1 MQLTPKNLT
10 FPKCLSY
17 SLEGSKW
24 QKKGFHN
31 IFVIGR
37 TKIWILKCGFLAF
50 LGAKMTKIEIQNPKL
65 FVINDYQQF
74 EWFLSLSNFWCKT
87 WVYAGKAKS
96 MQKLYFSKKISN
108 VISVPQSK
116 LYKKVLYMGFIG
128 AGIKSH
134 PLPFRM
140 HFRCCF
146 MCLESHNCCWKSC
159 DYLAPKTSKIVF
171 VATLF

>member
-1 MQLTPKNLT
+1 MHFLHLFVMQLTPKNLT

-74 EWFLSLSNFWCKT
+74 SHILSGFYHFQISDAKHEFMLVKLKVCKNGIFWAKNLILKKFPMLFLSPNPSYIKKSST
-87 WVYAGKAKS
+87 WV
-96 MQKLYFSKKISN
+96 L
-108 VISVPQSK
+108 
-116 LYKKVLYMGFIG
+116 
-128 AGIKSH
+128 
-134 PLPFRM
+134 
-140 HFRCCF
+140 
-146 MCLESHNCCWKSC
+146 
-159 DYLAPKTSKIVF
+159 
-171 VATLF
+171 